1 MNVIIALLA
10 IYGFAFAVKETDGP
24 WNIIG
29 CSRNWLMK
37 LPLVGV
43 QFYKL
48 LSCYYCAGVWSGLV
62 IYLITQNDYKWGWA
76 VCWALAGGAWCVILD
91 AIHTRLLRE

>member
-1 MNVIIALLA
+1 MNIVIALLA
-10 IYGFAFAVKETDGP
+10 IYGLVFAIKETDGP
-24 WNIIG
+24 WNII
-29 CSRNWLMK
+29 SRCRTWLMQ

-48 LSCYYCAGVWSGLV
+48 LSCYFCTGCWAGLAV
-62 IYLITQNDYKWGWA
+62 YLMTQEHYKLGWA
-76 VCWALAGGAWCVILD
+76 VCYALAGGAICVILD